1 MMLIWKRLFAI
12 YMKEIRLANKI
23 ITKLVKDHVH
33 YPDRLIADTF
43 SMLARCGVLLVLY
56 WYVFRLNGGVVN
68 GVTFVVTAWSIF
80 FYFSFST
87 LRLRDISRSIM
98 HDVQTGSVE
107 VLFNKPI
114 AYLLYRFW
122 WQIGFGLYSF
132 LVVTIFGVLILYALI
147 GVPESMTLV
156 LFLPTYLLTL
166 IGASFLSLILYGL
179 VGLLAFWIEDI
190 NPVFWMVDKA
200 VMILGGSYLAV
211 ALFPKFLYQA
221 ALYSPFGASLFV
233 THTVYDTWQ
242 ANWYILLAWQFFW
255 IIFLGTVMYFLFVR
269 AQKKVS
275 INGG

>member
-1 MMLIWKRLFAI
+1 MMQIWKRLSDI
-12 YMKEIRLANKI
+12 YMKEMRLANKI

-33 YPDRLIADTF
+33 YPDRLVADTF
-43 SMLARCGVLLVLY
+43 AMLARCGVLLILY
-56 WYVFRLNGGVVN
+56 WYVFQLNGGMVN
-68 GVTFVVTAWSIF
+68 GITYLVAAWSIF

-98 HDVQTGSVE
+98 RDVQTGHVE

-114 AYLLYRFW
+114 TYLLYRFW

-132 LVVTIFGVLILYALI
+132 LVVTIFGVIILYFLI
-147 GVPESMTLV
+147 GVPDSMTV
-156 LFLPTYLLTL
+156 ALFFPTFLLTL
-166 IGASFLSLILYGL
+166 IGASLLSLILYGI

-190 NPVFWMVDKA
+190 NPVFWIVDKA

-233 THTVYDTWQ
+233 THTVYDSWRS
-242 ANWYILLAWQFFW
+242 NWYILLAWQFFW
-255 IIFLGTVMYFLFVR
+255 IVFLGSLLYFLFIR